1 MRMTV
6 RVLAVAA
13 LVGLG
18 LQTYMAQAGWRHFRM
33 FRSSCSGCACSA
45 PMYVAAPP
53 MAYSCGGPGWGCS
66 GPACSAPMWGCSG
79 PACSAPAWGCSG
91 PTCSYPSS
99 YQAGYGGGLPMTAY
113 GSSPGSSF
121 GYNYGYGA
129 NYTPSI
135 GTGYGYGAGYAPGAG
150 MYYDFSA
157 PGSYAAGGYG
167 GYGAGGVAS
176 QGFYG
181 TPVSYPQ
188 TSGFGGSG
196 LGYGMPSYY
205 APVPSQ
211 YTPVPP
217 APASDLVW

>member
-33 FRSSCSGCACSA
+33 FRSSCGGCACSA

-53 MAYSCGGPGWGCS
+53 MSYSCGGPGWGCS

-79 PACSAPAWGCSG
+79 P
-91 PTCSYPSS
+91 TCSYPSS
-99 YQAGYGGGLPMTAY
+99 YQAGYGGGLPLTAY

-129 NYTPSI
+129 NYAPSV
-135 GTGYGYGAGYAPGAG
+135 GGGYGYGAGYAPGAG
-150 MYYDFSA
+150 GYGPGTGMYYDFSA
-157 PGSYAAGGYG
+157 PGSYSAGGYG
-167 GYGAGGVAS
+167 GYGAGGIAS

-181 TPVSYPQ
+181 SPVGYPQVSY
-188 TSGFGGSG
+188 GGSG
-196 LGYGMPSYY
+196 FGYGMPSYY